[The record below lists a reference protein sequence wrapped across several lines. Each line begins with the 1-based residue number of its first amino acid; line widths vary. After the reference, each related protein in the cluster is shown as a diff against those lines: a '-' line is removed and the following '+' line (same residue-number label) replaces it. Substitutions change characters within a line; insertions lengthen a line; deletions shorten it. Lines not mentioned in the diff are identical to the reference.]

1 MFNELYPEEATVS
14 ETSNEVKEENEVD
27 SVEEKPVSVTTTYGD
42 INITLSSS
50 SDDITEEPPEQE
62 PSDTCLVITIAERN
76 QRNFIQQLINLR
88 DEVDRRRTQV
98 TLELDEEKKK
108 TKKIHGNLKDL
119 EKKKRRYQV
128 CFQKKFGN
136 LRKVKRLKRQMRREI
151 EVLKENSVHRFEE
164 IENCRPQTLPNRT
177 FYVKLLKVCPCNCNA
192 KQNLITVR
200 YLVNTTTLL
209 GNNVK
214 KIHRN
219 IDEEMVARFDA
230 KENVSELT
238 E

>member
-1 MFNELYPEEATVS
+1 
-14 ETSNEVKEENEVD
+14 
-27 SVEEKPVSVTTTYGD
+27 
-42 INITLSSS
+42 
-50 SDDITEEPPEQE
+50 
-62 PSDTCLVITIAERN
+62 
-76 QRNFIQQLINLR
+76 
-88 DEVDRRRTQV
+88 
-98 TLELDEEKKK
+98 
-108 TKKIHGNLKDL
+108 
-119 EKKKRRYQV
+119 
-128 CFQKKFGN
+128 
-136 LRKVKRLKRQMRREI
+136 MRREI

-164 IENCRPQTLPNRT
+164 IENCRPQKLPNRT

-192 KQNLITVR
+192 QQNLITVR

-214 KIHRN
+214 KVHRN